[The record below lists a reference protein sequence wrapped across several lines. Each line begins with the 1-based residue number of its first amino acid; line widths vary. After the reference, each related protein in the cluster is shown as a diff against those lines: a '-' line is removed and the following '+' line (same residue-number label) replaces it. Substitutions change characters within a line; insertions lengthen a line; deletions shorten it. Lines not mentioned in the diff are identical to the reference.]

1 MHLTDT
7 QRRLFEFLRE
17 HIARH
22 GYPPSQMEI
31 ARAFGFRQNR
41 SARYHLEALAQAGL
55 IELSAGRARGIR
67 LTAPGTG
74 RGRGSR
80 HAAAHPATGYPGSA
94 ALANPWPDLLQVPL
108 LGRVAA
114 GTPIGSDPEVRR
126 EIALL
131 LQVPLLGRVAA
142 GTPIGSDPE
151 VRREIALDRSL
162 FRLRPD
168 YLLEVEGDSM
178 LLDGILPGDLIG
190 VHRTPQARSGQTVVA
205 RVEGELTVKRLDSGR
220 DHLRLLPRNP
230 AHAPIEIDARI
241 TDFAI
246 EGLFAGLVR
255 PS

>member
-7 QRRLFEFLRE
+7 QRRLFDFLRE
-17 HIARH
+17 HLASH

-41 SARYHLEALAQAGL
+41 SARYHLEALEQAGL

-67 LTAPGTG
+67 LTSSQRLSQPSTQHLFASAPG
-74 RGRGSR
+74 
-80 HAAAHPATGYPGSA
+80 AMPVPSA
-94 ALANPWPDLLQVPL
+94 DLLQVPL

-126 EIALL
+126 DVSL
-131 LQVPLLGRVAA
+131 
-142 GTPIGSDPE
+142 DP
-151 VRREIALDRSL
+151 SL

-168 YLLEVEGDSM
+168 YLLEVEGESM

-190 VHRTPQARSGQTVVA
+190 VHRVEQARSGQTVVA
-205 RVEGELTVKRLDSGR
+205 RVEGELTVKRLHTGKS
-220 DHLRLLPRNP
+220 HLRLLPRNP
-230 AHAPIEIDARI
+230 AYAPIEIDASV

>member
-7 QRRLFEFLRE
+7 QRRLLDFLRE

-41 SARYHLEALAQAGL
+41 SARYHLEALEQAGL
-55 IELSAGRARGIR
+55 IELSTGRARGIR
-67 LTAPGTG
+67 LTSPRRT
-74 RGRGSR
+74 SR
-80 HAAAHPATGYPGSA
+80 TSASSPFATPDTDAMPPA
-94 ALANPWPDLLQVPL
+94 DLLQVPL

-114 GTPIGSDPEVRR
+114 GRPIGSDPGVRR
-126 EIALL
+126 EIAF
-131 LQVPLLGRVAA
+131 
-142 GTPIGSDPE
+142 DP
-151 VRREIALDRSL
+151 SL

-168 YLLEVEGDSM
+168 YLLEVEGESM

-190 VHRTPQARSGQTVVA
+190 VHRVEQARNGQTVVA
-205 RVEGELTVKRLDSGR
+205 RVEGELTVKRLDTDDTYSEVR
-220 DHLRLLPRNP
+220 HLRLLPRNP
-230 AHAPIEIDARI
+230 AYAPIEIDASV

-255 PS
+255 LG

>member
-7 QRRLFEFLRE
+7 QRRLLEFLRQ
-17 HIARH
+17 HIDVH

-31 ARAFGFRQNR
+31 AKAFGFSQNR

-55 IELSAGRARGIR
+55 IELSSGRARGIR
-67 LTAPGTG
+67 LASPG
-74 RGRGSR
+74 
-80 HAAAHPATGYPGSA
+80 AAARSSSSRTG
-94 ALANPWPDLLQVPL
+94 LLQVPL

-126 EIALL
+126 EVGL
-131 LQVPLLGRVAA
+131 
-142 GTPIGSDPE
+142 DP
-151 VRREIALDRSL
+151 SL

-168 YLLEVEGDSM
+168 YLLEVEGESM

-190 VHRTPQARSGQTVVA
+190 VHRTPQARNGQTVVA
-205 RVEGELTVKRLDSGR
+205 RIEGELTVKRLDSGPN
-220 DHLRLLPRNP
+220 HLHLLPRNP
-230 AHAPIEIDARI
+230 EHAPIEIDARI

>member
-7 QRRLFEFLRE
+7 QRRLLDFLRE

-41 SARYHLEALAQAGL
+41 SARYHLEALEQAGL

-67 LTAPGTG
+67 LTAARRTG
-74 RGRGSR
+74 
-80 HAAAHPATGYPGSA
+80 AATSPLFAAENSA
-94 ALANPWPDLLQVPL
+94 GADLLQVPL

-114 GTPIGSDPEVRR
+114 GMPIGSDPEVRR
-126 EIALL
+126 EVTL
-131 LQVPLLGRVAA
+131 
-142 GTPIGSDPE
+142 DP
-151 VRREIALDRSL
+151 AL

-168 YLLEVEGDSM
+168 YLLEVEGESM

-190 VHRTPQARSGQTVVA
+190 VHRIGQARNGQTVVA
-205 RVEGELTVKRLDSGR
+205 RIEGELTVKRLDSGPA
-220 DHLRLLPRNP
+220 HLRLLPRNP
-230 AHAPIEIDARI
+230 AYAPIEIDARV

-255 PS
+255 PG

>member
-7 QRRLFEFLRE
+7 QRRLLEFLRE

-41 SARYHLEALAQAGL
+41 SARYHLDALAQAGL

-80 HAAAHPATGYPGSA
+80 HPAAHPATGYPGSA
-94 ALANPWPDLLQVPL
+94 ALANPWPD
-108 LGRVAA
+108 
-114 GTPIGSDPEVRR
+114 
-126 EIALL
+126 L

>member
-7 QRRLFEFLRE
+7 QRRLLDFLRE

-41 SARYHLEALAQAGL
+41 SARYHLEALEQAGL

-67 LTAPGTG
+67 LTSPSRVPQLSARHPFATPSAGTTLI
-74 RGRGSR
+74 
-80 HAAAHPATGYPGSA
+80 PSA
-94 ALANPWPDLLQVPL
+94 DLLQVPL

-114 GTPIGSDPEVRR
+114 GAPIGSDPEVRR
-126 EIALL
+126 EL
-131 LQVPLLGRVAA
+131 
-142 GTPIGSDPE
+142 TFDP
-151 VRREIALDRSL
+151 SL

-168 YLLEVEGDSM
+168 YLLEVEGESM

-190 VHRTPQARSGQTVVA
+190 VHRIEQARSGQTVVA
-205 RVEGELTVKRLDSGR
+205 RVEGELTVKRLDSGKA
-220 DHLRLLPRNP
+220 HLRLLPRNP
-230 AHAPIEIDARI
+230 AYAPIEIDASV

-255 PS
+255 PG

>member
-7 QRRLFEFLRE
+7 QRRLLDYLRG
-17 HIARH
+17 HIATH
-22 GYPPSQMEI
+22 GWPPSQMEI

-55 IELSAGRARGIR
+55 VELSAGRARGIR
-67 LTAPGTG
+67 LTAAGNAAPALSDDAPLHQAATG
-74 RGRGSR
+74 RAGI
-80 HAAAHPATGYPGSA
+80 TG
-94 ALANPWPDLLQVPL
+94 LLQVPL

-126 EIALL
+126 EVQL
-131 LQVPLLGRVAA
+131 
-142 GTPIGSDPE
+142 DPG
-151 VRREIALDRSL
+151 L

-168 YLLEVEGDSM
+168 YLLEVEGESM

-190 VHRTPQARSGQTVVA
+190 VRRTAQARNGQTVVA
-205 RVEGELTVKRLDSGR
+205 RVEGELTVKRLEHGPR
-220 DHLRLLPRNP
+220 QLRLLPRNP
-230 AHAPIEIDARI
+230 AHAPIEIDRTV

>member
-7 QRRLFEFLRE
+7 QRRLLEYLRT
-17 HIARH
+17 HLDQH

-41 SARYHLEALAQAGL
+41 SARYHLEALRDAGL
-55 IELSAGRARGIR
+55 VELADGRARGIR
-67 LTAPGTG
+67 LTAAGGTAAAAGALPARSG
-74 RGRGSR
+74 RGN
-80 HAAAHPATGYPGSA
+80 PA
-94 ALANPWPDLLQVPL
+94 DLLQVPL

-126 EIALL
+126 EVQL
-131 LQVPLLGRVAA
+131 
-142 GTPIGSDPE
+142 DPT
-151 VRREIALDRSL
+151 L

-168 YLLEVEGDSM
+168 YLLEVEGESM

-205 RVEGELTVKRLDSGR
+205 RVEGELTVKRLDHGPA
-220 DHLRLLPRNP
+220 HLRLLPRNP
-230 AHAPIEIDARI
+230 AHAPIEIDHAVA
-241 TDFAI
+241 DFAI

>member
-7 QRRLFEFLRE
+7 QRRLLEYLRG

-41 SARYHLEALAQAGL
+41 SARYHLEALARAGL
-55 IELSAGRARGIR
+55 VELIPGRARGIR
-67 LTAPGTG
+67 LTAA
-74 RGRGSR
+74 GSS
-80 HAAAHPATGYPGSA
+80 ATGAMFPGPA
-94 ALANPWPDLLQVPL
+94 PLQVPL

-126 EIALL
+126 EIQL
-131 LQVPLLGRVAA
+131 
-142 GTPIGSDPE
+142 DPT
-151 VRREIALDRSL
+151 V

-168 YLLEVEGDSM
+168 FLLEVEGDSM

-190 VHRTPQARSGQTVVA
+190 VHRTPQARNGQTVVA
-205 RVEGELTVKRLDSGR
+205 RVEGELTVKRLDHGPG
-220 DHLRLLPRNP
+220 HLRLLPRNP
-230 AHAPIEIDARI
+230 AHAPIEIGPTVA
-241 TDFAI
+241 DFAI

>member
-7 QRRLFEFLRE
+7 QRRLLDYLRG

-41 SARYHLEALAQAGL
+41 SARYHLDALRDAGL
-55 IELSAGRARGIR
+55 VELADGRARGIR
-67 LTAPGTG
+67 LTTAG
-74 RGRGSR
+74 
-80 HAAAHPATGYPGSA
+80 AAAASVADGVLPAGPGD
-94 ALANPWPDLLQVPL
+94 PDGLLQVPL
-108 LGRVAA
+108 FGRVAA

-126 EIALL
+126 EVQL
-131 LQVPLLGRVAA
+131 
-142 GTPIGSDPE
+142 DPT
-151 VRREIALDRSL
+151 L

-168 YLLEVEGDSM
+168 YLLEVEGESM

-190 VHRTPQARSGQTVVA
+190 VHRTPQARNGQTVVA
-205 RVEGELTVKRLDSGR
+205 RVEGELTVKRLDHGPG
-220 DHLRLLPRNP
+220 HLRLLPRNP
-230 AHAPIEIDARI
+230 AHAPIEIGPTVA
-241 TDFAI
+241 DFAI

>member
-7 QRRLFEFLRE
+7 QRRLLDFLHE

-41 SARYHLEALAQAGL
+41 SARYHLEALEQAGL

-67 LTAPGTG
+67 LTSPRRAMSSPFPT
-74 RGRGSR
+74 S
-80 HAAAHPATGYPGSA
+80 ATGATPTPPTA
-94 ALANPWPDLLQVPL
+94 LLQVPL

-126 EIALL
+126 DVTL
-131 LQVPLLGRVAA
+131 
-142 GTPIGSDPE
+142 DP
-151 VRREIALDRSL
+151 SL

-168 YLLEVEGDSM
+168 YLLEVEGESM

-190 VHRTPQARSGQTVVA
+190 VHRIDQARNGQTVVA
-205 RVEGELTVKRLDSGR
+205 RVEGELTVKRLDTGKS
-220 DHLRLLPRNP
+220 HLHLLPRNP
-230 AHAPIEIDARI
+230 AYAPIKIDASI

>member
-7 QRRLFEFLRE
+7 QRRLLDFLRE

-41 SARYHLEALAQAGL
+41 SARYHLEALEQAGL

-67 LTAPGTG
+67 LTSPRRVSQSSTPLFASPTG
-74 RGRGSR
+74 AMPVPPS
-80 HAAAHPATGYPGSA
+80 
-94 ALANPWPDLLQVPL
+94 DLLQVPL

-126 EIALL
+126 DVSL
-131 LQVPLLGRVAA
+131 
-142 GTPIGSDPE
+142 DP
-151 VRREIALDRSL
+151 SL

-168 YLLEVEGDSM
+168 YLLEVEGESM

-190 VHRTPQARSGQTVVA
+190 VHRVEQARSGQTVVA
-205 RVEGELTVKRLDSGR
+205 RVEGELTVKRLDSGKS
-220 DHLRLLPRNP
+220 HLRLLPRNP
-230 AHAPIEIDARI
+230 AYAQIEIDARI

>member
-7 QRRLFEFLRE
+7 QRRLLDFLRE

-41 SARYHLEALAQAGL
+41 SARYHLEALEQAGL

-67 LTAPGTG
+67 LTIP
-74 RGRGSR
+74 SV
-80 HAAAHPATGYPGSA
+80 
-94 ALANPWPDLLQVPL
+94 DLLQVPL

-114 GTPIGSDPEVRR
+114 GMPIGSDPEVRR
-126 EIALL
+126 EIAF
-131 LQVPLLGRVAA
+131 
-142 GTPIGSDPE
+142 DP
-151 VRREIALDRSL
+151 SL

-190 VHRTPQARSGQTVVA
+190 VHRVEQARSGQTVVA
-205 RVEGELTVKRLDSGR
+205 RVEGELTVKRLDTGDTYPEVR
-220 DHLRLLPRNP
+220 HLRLLPRNP
-230 AHAPIEIDARI
+230 AYAPIEIDASVS
-241 TDFAI
+241 DFAI

-255 PS
+255 PG

>member
-1 MHLTDT
+1 MHLNDT
-7 QRRLFEFLRE
+7 QRRLLDFLRG
-17 HIARH
+17 HIDRH

-41 SARYHLEALAQAGL
+41 SARYHLEALEQAGL

-67 LTAPGTG
+67 LTSPRRASQAST
-74 RGRGSR
+74 SMSMSTS
-80 HAAAHPATGYPGSA
+80 HPFAMPTTDAMPM
-94 ALANPWPDLLQVPL
+94 PPTELLQVPL

-114 GTPIGSDPEVRR
+114 GAPIGSDPEVRR
-126 EIALL
+126 GI
-131 LQVPLLGRVAA
+131 
-142 GTPIGSDPE
+142 TF
-151 VRREIALDRSL
+151 DRSL

-168 YLLEVEGDSM
+168 YLLEVEGESM

-190 VHRTPQARSGQTVVA
+190 VHRVEQARSGQTVVA
-205 RVEGELTVKRLDSGR
+205 RVEGELTVKRLDTGKT
-220 DHLRLLPRNP
+220 HLRLLPRNP
-230 AHAPIEIDARI
+230 AYAPIEIDASI